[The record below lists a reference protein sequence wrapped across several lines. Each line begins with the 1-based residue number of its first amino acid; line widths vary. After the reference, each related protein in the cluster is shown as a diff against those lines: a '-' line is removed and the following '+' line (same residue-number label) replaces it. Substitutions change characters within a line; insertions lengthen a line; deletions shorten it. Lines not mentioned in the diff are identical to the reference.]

1 MFKFCNTNL
10 QPSSENI
17 DMYNGSVVSPTSPCG
32 FSEDSE
38 PDENCGTDIY
48 NSIPNWKSSKTY
60 INEQIRRLRAQLF
73 ELKVMSLVKTDYH
86 Y

>member
-1 MFKFCNTNL
+1 MLKLLHSNL
-10 QPSSENI
+10 QPLYENI
-17 DMYNGSVVSPTSPCG
+17 DMYNGSVISPTSPCG

-38 PDENCGTDIY
+38 PDENCRTDIY
-48 NSIPNWKSSKTY
+48 NSIPNWKSSKSY

-73 ELKVMSLVKTDYH
+73 ELKVMSLVKTEYH